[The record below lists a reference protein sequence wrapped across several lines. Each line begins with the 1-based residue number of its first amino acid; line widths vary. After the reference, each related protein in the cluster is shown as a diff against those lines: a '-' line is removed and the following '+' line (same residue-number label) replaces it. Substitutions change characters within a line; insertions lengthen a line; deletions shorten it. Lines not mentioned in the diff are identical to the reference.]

1 MPHWNVHQ
9 ETPTSKDLRSSS
21 ARSEGVPGELLSSS
35 LSPGS
40 SFNMSRCLYGAR
52 SWKWHWEWF
61 KYFFWNPYERERD
74 IYIFITPSWWSHQRP
89 TPKHLPRC
97 LHLWAAAAM
106 VARHLRG
113 EHDSD
118 SSPPTCIYI
127 YKIACD
133 AVSPGSHFQ
142 RSFPGTV
149 AKVVTAIL
157 RLKTHVLSKPRIQID
172 PFTNFY
178 WNFKVKS
185 NLLIILFLGGLC
197 LASLLDPGTLCRSHL
212 RLRLGLRHRSTL
224 RRCLWRCFRRH
235 DRLDVPAEPREWV
248 SWNLKESGAHE
259 YVTPCIV

>member
-1 MPHWNVHQ
+1 MTQTVAHLHVH
-9 ETPTSKDLRSSS
+9 
-21 ARSEGVPGELLSSS
+21 
-35 LSPGS
+35 
-40 SFNMSRCLYGAR
+40 
-52 SWKWHWEWF
+52 
-61 KYFFWNPYERERD
+61 
-74 IYIFITPSWWSHQRP
+74 
-89 TPKHLPRC
+89 
-97 LHLWAAAAM
+97 
-106 VARHLRG
+106 
-113 EHDSD
+113 
-118 SSPPTCIYI
+118 IYI

-133 AVSPGSHFQ
+133 AVSAGSHFQ

-197 LASLLDPGTLCRSHL
+197 LASLLDPGALSRSHL

-224 RRCLWRCFRRH
+224 RRCLWRRFRRH

-259 YVTPCIV
+259 YVTPCIYNIYCIEYIVYYVTPATDQYIVHRHISSGYLVHFCLDGGNVNPKLHTFMIAKTLHR

>member
-1 MPHWNVHQ
+1 MMIRIWYLFSNTYIIGKIREICPIEMYTKKHQPQRISEVHLQ
-9 ETPTSKDLRSSS
+9 DPKVFRGSFYHHLYHLGRVSTCRVVCM
-21 ARSEGVPGELLSSS
+21 VPGHGSDIENGLSI
-35 LSPGS
+35 
-40 SFNMSRCLYGAR
+40 
-52 SWKWHWEWF
+52 
-61 KYFFWNPYERERD
+61 FFGNPYEREIY

-178 WNFKVKS
+178 
-185 NLLIILFLGGLC
+185 
-197 LASLLDPGTLCRSHL
+197 
-212 RLRLGLRHRSTL
+212 
-224 RRCLWRCFRRH
+224 
-235 DRLDVPAEPREWV
+235 
-248 SWNLKESGAHE
+248 
-259 YVTPCIV
+259 

>member
-1 MPHWNVHQ
+1 LKC
-9 ETPTSKDLRSSS
+9 TPRNTNLKGSQNFICKIRRCSGGASIIIIITWIEFQHVTLFVWCQVMEVTLRM
-21 ARSEGVPGELLSSS
+21 VQV
-35 LSPGS
+35 
-40 SFNMSRCLYGAR
+40 
-52 SWKWHWEWF
+52 
-61 KYFFWNPYERERD
+61 YFFWNPYERERD
-74 IYIFITPSWWSHQRP
+74 IFLITPSWWSHQRP

-118 SSPPTCIYI
+118 SSPSTCTYI

-133 AVSPGSHFQ
+133 AVSAGSHFQ

-178 WNFKVKS
+178 
-185 NLLIILFLGGLC
+185 
-197 LASLLDPGTLCRSHL
+197 
-212 RLRLGLRHRSTL
+212 
-224 RRCLWRCFRRH
+224 
-235 DRLDVPAEPREWV
+235 
-248 SWNLKESGAHE
+248 
-259 YVTPCIV
+259 